1 MTEQNPPP
9 AVPTVPVP
17 RPPADWP
24 KEVIAALLAISIVG
38 LTLCLLWSMY
48 AKAPEKDATAW
59 EQRSQ
64 VIQILLALAGTV
76 TGYYFGRIPAERAA
90 ASANQA
96 SAANAA
102 RANDAIAA
110 KNQTVGQ
117 VRDLRTQLLSSGS
130 PMGAGAGGGG
140 VDDFKAAVA
149 LRLEQISRGG

>member
-9 AVPTVPVP
+9 VVSTVPVP
-17 RPPADWP
+17 RTPVDWP

-38 LTLCLLWSMY
+38 LTLCLLWNMY
-48 AKAPEKDATAW
+48 TKAPEKDSTAW

-110 KNQTVGQ
+110 KNQTIGQ
-117 VRDLRTQLLSSGS
+117 VRDLRTQLLSSAS
-130 PMGAGAGGGG
+130 PMGGGGGGG
-140 VDDFKAAVA
+140 VDEIRTAVA
-149 LRLEQISRGG
+149 LRLEQISGGG